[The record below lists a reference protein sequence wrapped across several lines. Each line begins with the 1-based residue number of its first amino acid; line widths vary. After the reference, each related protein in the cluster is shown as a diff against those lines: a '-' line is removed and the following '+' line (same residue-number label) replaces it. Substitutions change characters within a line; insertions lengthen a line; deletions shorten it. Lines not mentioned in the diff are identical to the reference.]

1 MSALRAILF
10 DIDDT
15 LFSTTEFARHARR
28 NAVEAMIER
37 GLKLDADTVLRELD
51 EVISEFGSNYA
62 HHYEKL
68 LQRLPP
74 EALAGLNP
82 SLVISAGIVS
92 YHDTKF
98 QELKP
103 FADVAPLLADLR
115 AAGMH
120 LGVVTHGW
128 TVKQAEKLV
137 RLRLLRFFDPLAV
150 IISEQV
156 GISKPNPK
164 LYSLALRKLGLEAE
178 QVMYVGD
185 SLEHDIAPPGSLGIR
200 TVWSR
205 RAAKDGQDPEAIR
218 PDHVINDFG
227 ELEAI
232 LRDSYSALPPA

>member
-15 LFSTTEFARHARR
+15 LFSTTEIARHARR

-164 LYSLALRKLGLEAE
+164 LYAKALRELDLPASE
-178 QVMYVGD
+178 VLYVGD
-185 SLEHDIAPPGSLGIR
+185 NPTHDIAPPQSLGMRAAWIK
-200 TVWSR
+200 
-205 RAAKDGQDPEAIR
+205 RAAKHDLAGTGIQ
-218 PDHVINDFG
+218 PDHVVEDFEG
-227 ELEAI
+227 
-232 LRDSYSALPPA
+232 LRTVLREVYGIAV

>member
-1 MSALRAILF
+1 MPSLQAILF

-15 LFSTTEFARHARR
+15 LFSTTEFARRARR

-37 GLKLDADTVLRELD
+37 GLKLDAEVVLRELD

-68 LQRLPP
+68 LQRLPS

-103 FADVAPLLADLR
+103 FEDVAPLLTDLR
-115 AAGMH
+115 EAGLR

-137 RLRLLRFFDPLAV
+137 RLRLLRYFDPLAV

-164 LYSLALRKLGLEAE
+164 LYAKALRALDLPAGEVL
-178 QVMYVGD
+178 YVGD
-185 SLEHDIAPPGSLGIR
+185 NPTHDIAPPQSLGMPAVWIKRAGKHGLEGTGIQPDHIVEDFSGLR
-200 TVWSR
+200 TV
-205 RAAKDGQDPEAIR
+205 
-218 PDHVINDFG
+218 
-227 ELEAI
+227 
-232 LRDSYSALPPA
+232 LREVYGIAV